1 MKILIVGHGEYATGM
16 KSAIKL
22 LTGVNNNIDAINLN
36 EELTHNDYTI
46 MVQEYVANNKDLII
60 FADMTG
66 GAPFQIASREILL
79 NEESKNQYV
88 IGGVSVGCIL
98 EVVMN
103 TLVLNSEDSLKNII
117 NAAVNNIQEMTSII
131 CREDLVPQEVGL

>member
-1 MKILIVGHGEYATGM
+1 MKILIVGHGEYGSGM

-22 LTGVNNNIDAINLN
+22 LTGVNDNIDAINLN
-36 EELTHNDYTI
+36 EELTHNEYTV
-46 MVQEYVANNKDLII
+46 MLQEYVANNKDLII

-79 NEESKNQYV
+79 NEDSENQFV
-88 IGGVSVGCIL
+88 IGGASVGCIL

-103 TLVLNSEDSLKNII
+103 TLVLKSEDELKDII
-117 NAAVNNIQEMTSII
+117 DSAVNNIKEMTSVIS
-131 CREDLVPQEVGL
+131 RKDLVSQEI

>member
-16 KSAIKL
+16 KSSIKL

-36 EELTHNDYTI
+36 EELTHNEYTM

-79 NEESKNQYV
+79 NEDSENQFV

-103 TLVLNSEDSLKNII
+103 TLVLNSEDELENII
-117 NAAVNNIQEMTSII
+117 NTAVNNIQEMTSII
-131 CREDLVPQEVGL
+131 SRKDLVSQEI

>member
-16 KSAIKL
+16 KSEIKL

-36 EELTHNDYTI
+36 EELTHNDYTM
-46 MVQEYVANNKDLII
+46 MVQEYVANNKELIV

-79 NEESKNQYV
+79 NEESENQFV

-103 TLVLNSEDSLKNII
+103 TLVLNVEDELKNII
-117 NAAVNNIQEMTSII
+117 DTAVNNIQDMTSIV
-131 CREDLVPQEVGL
+131 CRKDLVSEEI

>member
-36 EELTHNDYTI
+36 EELTHNDYTM
-46 MVQEYVANNKDLII
+46 MVQEYVANNKYLVI

-79 NEESKNQYV
+79 NEESENQFV

-103 TLVLNSEDSLKNII
+103 TLVLNSEDELKDII
-117 NAAVNNIQEMTSII
+117 NTAVNNIQEMTSIV
-131 CREDLVPQEVGL
+131 CRKELVSEEI

>member
-46 MVQEYVANNKDLII
+46 MVQEYVANNKDLVI

-66 GAPFQIASREILL
+66 GAPFQIASREVLL
-79 NEESKNQYV
+79 NESSENQFV

-103 TLVLNSEDSLKNII
+103 TLVLNAEDQLKNII
-117 NAAVNNIQEMTSII
+117 NTAVNNIQEMTSIVS
-131 CREDLVPQEVGL
+131 RKDLVSEEI

>member
-16 KSAIKL
+16 KSSIKL

-36 EELTHNDYTI
+36 EELTHNEYTM

-60 FADMTG
+60 FAYMTG

-79 NEESKNQYV
+79 NEDSENQFV

-103 TLVLNSEDSLKNII
+103 TLVLNSEDELENII
-117 NAAVNNIQEMTSII
+117 NTAVNNIQEMTSII
-131 CREDLVPQEVGL
+131 SRKDLVSQEI

>member
-16 KSAIKL
+16 KSSIKL

-36 EELTHNDYTI
+36 EELTHNEYTI

-79 NEESKNQYV
+79 NEDSENQFV

-103 TLVLNSEDSLKNII
+103 TLVLNSEDELENII
-117 NAAVNNIQEMTSII
+117 NTAVNNIQEMTSII
-131 CREDLVPQEVGL
+131 SRKDLVSQEI

>member
-46 MVQEYVANNKDLII
+46 MVQEYVANNKDLVI

-79 NEESKNQYV
+79 NESSENQFV

-103 TLVLNSEDSLKNII
+103 TLVLNSEDELKDII
-117 NAAVNNIQEMTSII
+117 NTAVNNIQEMTSIV
-131 CREDLVPQEVGL
+131 CRKELVSEEI

>member
-1 MKILIVGHGEYATGM
+1 MKILIVGHGEYGSGM

-22 LTGVNNNIDAINLN
+22 LTGVNKNIDAINLN
-36 EELTHNDYTI
+36 EELTHNDYTM

-79 NEESKNQYV
+79 NEESENQFV
-88 IGGVSVGCIL
+88 IGGASVGCIL

-103 TLVLNSEDSLKNII
+103 ILVLNSQDEVKDII
-117 NAAVNNIQEMTSII
+117 DTAVNNIKEMTSII
-131 CREDLVPQEVGL
+131 SRKDLVSQDI

>member
-16 KSAIKL
+16 KSSIKL
-22 LTGVNNNIDAINLN
+22 LTGVSDNIDAINLN

-79 NEESKNQYV
+79 NEDSENQFV

-103 TLVLNSEDSLKNII
+103 TLVLNSEDKLENII
-117 NAAVNNIQEMTSII
+117 NTAVNNIQEMTSII
-131 CREDLVPQEVGL
+131 SRKDLVTQEI

>member
-22 LTGVNNNIDAINLN
+22 LTGVNNNMDAINLN
-36 EELTHNDYTI
+36 EELTHNDYTM
-46 MVQEYVANNKDLII
+46 MVQEYVANNKDLVI

-79 NEESKNQYV
+79 NEESENQFV

-103 TLVLNSEDSLKNII
+103 TLVLNSEDEHKDII
-117 NAAVNNIQEMTSII
+117 NTAVNNIQEMTSIV
-131 CREDLVPQEVGL
+131 CRKELVSEEI

>member
-36 EELTHNDYTI
+36 EELTHNDYTM

-79 NEESKNQYV
+79 NEESENQFV
-88 IGGVSVGCIL
+88 IGGASVGCIL

-103 TLVLNSEDSLKNII
+103 ILVLNSQDEIKDII
-117 NAAVNNIQEMTSII
+117 DTAVNNIKEMTSII
-131 CREDLVPQEVGL
+131 SRKDLVSQDI

>member
-1 MKILIVGHGEYATGM
+1 MKILIVGHGEYGSGM

-22 LTGVNNNIDAINLN
+22 LTGVNDNIDAINLN
-36 EELTHNDYTI
+36 EELTHNDYTL
-46 MVQEYVANNKDLII
+46 MLQEYVANNKDLVI

-79 NEESKNQYV
+79 NEDSQNQFV
-88 IGGVSVGCIL
+88 IGGASVGCIL

-103 TLVLNSEDSLKNII
+103 TLVLKSEDELKSII
-117 NAAVNNIQEMTSII
+117 DLAVNNIKEMTSVIS
-131 CREDLVPQEVGL
+131 RKDLVSQEI

>member
-16 KSAIKL
+16 KSAIKF

-36 EELTHNDYTI
+36 DELTHNDYTI

-79 NEESKNQYV
+79 NEDSENQFV

-103 TLVLNSEDSLKNII
+103 TLVLNSEDELENII
-117 NAAVNNIQEMTSII
+117 NIAVNNIQDMTSII
-131 CREDLVPQEVGL
+131 SRKDLVSQEM

>member
-46 MVQEYVANNKDLII
+46 MVQEYVANNKELVI

-79 NEESKNQYV
+79 NEESENQFV

-103 TLVLNSEDSLKNII
+103 TLVLNAEDQLKNII
-117 NAAVNNIQEMTSII
+117 NTAVNNIQEMTSIV
-131 CREDLVPQEVGL
+131 CRKELVSEEI

>member
-16 KSAIKL
+16 KSSIKL

-36 EELTHNDYTI
+36 EELTHNEYTM
-46 MVQEYVANNKDLII
+46 MVQEYVSNNKDLII

-79 NEESKNQYV
+79 NEDSENQFV

-103 TLVLNSEDSLKNII
+103 TLVLNSEDELENII
-117 NAAVNNIQEMTSII
+117 NTAVNNIQEMTSII
-131 CREDLVPQEVGL
+131 SRKDLVSQEI

>member
-1 MKILIVGHGEYATGM
+1 MKILIVGHGEYGSGM

-36 EELTHNDYTI
+36 EELTHNDYTM

-79 NEESKNQYV
+79 NEESENQFV
-88 IGGVSVGCIL
+88 IGGASVGCIL

-103 TLVLNSEDSLKNII
+103 TLVLNSQDELKDII
-117 NAAVNNIQEMTSII
+117 DTAVNNIKEMTSII
-131 CREDLVPQEVGL
+131 SRKDLVSQEA

>member
-16 KSAIKL
+16 KSSIKL
-22 LTGVNNNIDAINLN
+22 LTGVSDNIDAINLN

-79 NEESKNQYV
+79 NEDSENQFV

-103 TLVLNSEDSLKNII
+103 TLVLNSEDKLENII
-117 NAAVNNIQEMTSII
+117 NTAVNNIQGLTSII
-131 CREDLVPQEVGL
+131 SRKDLVSQDI

>member
-1 MKILIVGHGEYATGM
+1 MKILIVGHGEYGSGM

-22 LTGVNNNIDAINLN
+22 LTGVNDNIDAINLN
-36 EELTHNDYTI
+36 EELTHNEYTV
-46 MVQEYVANNKDLII
+46 MLQEYVANNKDLVI

-79 NEESKNQYV
+79 NEDSQNQFV
-88 IGGVSVGCIL
+88 IGGASVGCIL

-103 TLVLNSEDSLKNII
+103 TLVLKSEDELKSII
-117 NAAVNNIQEMTSII
+117 DLAVNNIKEMTSVIS
-131 CREDLVPQEVGL
+131 RKDLVSQEI

>member
-36 EELTHNDYTI
+36 EELTHNDYTM
-46 MVQEYVANNKDLII
+46 MVQEYVANNKDLVI

-66 GAPFQIASREILL
+66 GAPFQIASREVLL
-79 NEESKNQYV
+79 NESSENQFV

-103 TLVLNSEDSLKNII
+103 TLVLNAEDQLKNII
-117 NAAVNNIQEMTSII
+117 NTAVNNIQEMTSIVS
-131 CREDLVPQEVGL
+131 RKDLVSEEI

>member
-1 MKILIVGHGEYATGM
+1 MKILIVGHGEYGSGM

-22 LTGVNNNIDAINLN
+22 LTGVNDNIDAINLN
-36 EELTHNDYTI
+36 EELTHNEYTV
-46 MVQEYVANNKDLII
+46 MLQEYVANNKDIII

-79 NEESKNQYV
+79 NEDSENQFV
-88 IGGVSVGCIL
+88 IGGASVGCIL

-103 TLVLNSEDSLKNII
+103 TLVLKSEDELKDII
-117 NAAVNNIQEMTSII
+117 DSAVNNIKEMTSVIS
-131 CREDLVPQEVGL
+131 RKDLVSQEI

>member
-1 MKILIVGHGEYATGM
+1 MKILIVGHGEYGSGM

-22 LTGVNNNIDAINLN
+22 LTGVNNNIEAINLN
-36 EELTHNDYTI
+36 EELTHNAYTMKI
-46 MVQEYVANNKDLII
+46 QEYVANNKDLII

-66 GAPFQIASREILL
+66 GAPFQIASREVLL
-79 NEESKNQYV
+79 NETSDNQFV

-103 TLVLNSEDSLKNII
+103 TLVLTLEDELKDTIDTAI
-117 NAAVNNIQEMTSII
+117 NNIADMTTVVSRKNLVSQEI
-131 CREDLVPQEVGL
+131 

>member
-1 MKILIVGHGEYATGM
+1 MKILIVGHGEYGSGM

-22 LTGVNNNIDAINLN
+22 LTGVNDNIDAINLN
-36 EELTHNDYTI
+36 EELTHNDYTL
-46 MVQEYVANNKDLII
+46 MLQEYVANNKDLVI

-79 NEESKNQYV
+79 NEDSQNQFV
-88 IGGVSVGCIL
+88 IGGASVGCIL

-103 TLVLNSEDSLKNII
+103 TLVLKSEDELKDII
-117 NAAVNNIQEMTSII
+117 DSAVNNIKEMTSVIS
-131 CREDLVPQEVGL
+131 RKDLVSQEI

>member
-1 MKILIVGHGEYATGM
+1 MRILIVGHGEYATGM

-22 LTGVNNNIDAINLN
+22 LTGVDENIDAINLN
-36 EELTHNDYTI
+36 DELTHDEFTT
-46 MVQEYVANNKDLII
+46 MVKEYVSNNEELVI

-66 GAPFQIASREILL
+66 GAPFQIASREVLL
-79 NEESKNQYV
+79 NETSDNQFV

-103 TLVLNSEDSLKNII
+103 TLVLNLEDELKDTIDTAI
-117 NAAVNNIQEMTSII
+117 NNIADMTTVVSRKNLVSQEI
-131 CREDLVPQEVGL
+131 

>member
-1 MKILIVGHGEYATGM
+1 MKILIVGHGEYGSGM

-22 LTGVNNNIDAINLN
+22 LTGVNDNIDAINLN
-36 EELTHNDYTI
+36 EELTHNEYTV
-46 MVQEYVANNKDLII
+46 MLQEYVANNKDLVI

-79 NEESKNQYV
+79 NEDSENQFV
-88 IGGVSVGCIL
+88 IGGASVGCIL

-103 TLVLNSEDSLKNII
+103 TLVLKSEDELKDII
-117 NAAVNNIQEMTSII
+117 DSAVNNIKEMTSVIS
-131 CREDLVPQEVGL
+131 

>member
-36 EELTHNDYTI
+36 EELTHNDYTM
-46 MVQEYVANNKDLII
+46 MVQEYVANNKELIV

-79 NEESKNQYV
+79 NESSENQFV

-103 TLVLNSEDSLKNII
+103 TLVLNAEDQLKNII
-117 NAAVNNIQEMTSII
+117 NTAVNNIQEMTSIVS
-131 CREDLVPQEVGL
+131 RKDLVSEEI

>member
-36 EELTHNDYTI
+36 EELTHNDYTM
-46 MVQEYVANNKDLII
+46 MVQEYVANNKDLVI

-79 NEESKNQYV
+79 NESSENQFV

-103 TLVLNSEDSLKNII
+103 TLVLNAEDQLKNII
-117 NAAVNNIQEMTSII
+117 NTAVNNIQEMTSIVS
-131 CREDLVPQEVGL
+131 RKDLVSEEI

>member
-36 EELTHNDYTI
+36 EELTHNDYTM
-46 MVQEYVANNKDLII
+46 MVQEYVANNKDLVI

-79 NEESKNQYV
+79 NESSENQFV

-103 TLVLNSEDSLKNII
+103 TLVLNSEDELKDII
-117 NAAVNNIQEMTSII
+117 NTAVNNIQEMTSIV
-131 CREDLVPQEVGL
+131 CRKELVSE

>member
-1 MKILIVGHGEYATGM
+1 MKILIVGHGEYGSGM

-22 LTGVNNNIDAINLN
+22 LTGVNDNIDAINLN
-36 EELTHNDYTI
+36 EELTQNDYTM
-46 MVQEYVANNKDLII
+46 MVQEYVANNKDLVI

-79 NEESKNQYV
+79 NEDSENQFV
-88 IGGVSVGCIL
+88 IGGASVGCIL

-103 TLVLNSEDSLKNII
+103 TLVLKSEDEIKDII
-117 NAAVNNIQEMTSII
+117 DSAVNNIKEMTSVIS
-131 CREDLVPQEVGL
+131 RKDLVSQEI

>member
-36 EELTHNDYTI
+36 EELTHIDYTM
-46 MVQEYVANNKDLII
+46 MVQEYVANNKDLVI

-79 NEESKNQYV
+79 NESSENQFV

-103 TLVLNSEDSLKNII
+103 TLVLNSEDELKDII
-117 NAAVNNIQEMTSII
+117 NTAVNNIQEMTSIV
-131 CREDLVPQEVGL
+131 CRKELVSEEI

>member
-1 MKILIVGHGEYATGM
+1 MKILIVGHGEYGSGM

-22 LTGVNNNIDAINLN
+22 LTGVNDNIDAINLN
-36 EELTHNDYTI
+36 EELTHNEYTV
-46 MVQEYVANNKDLII
+46 MLQEYVANNKDLVI

-79 NEESKNQYV
+79 NEDSENQFV
-88 IGGVSVGCIL
+88 IGGASVGCIL

-103 TLVLNSEDSLKNII
+103 TLVLKSEDELKSII
-117 NAAVNNIQEMTSII
+117 DLAVNNIKEMTSVIS
-131 CREDLVPQEVGL
+131 RKDLVSQEI

>member
-1 MKILIVGHGEYATGM
+1 MKILIVGHGEYGSGM

-22 LTGVNNNIDAINLN
+22 LTGVNDNIDAINLN
-36 EELTHNDYTI
+36 EELTHNEYTL
-46 MVQEYVANNKDLII
+46 MLQEYVANNKDLVI

-79 NEESKNQYV
+79 NEDSENQFV
-88 IGGVSVGCIL
+88 IGGASVGCIL

-103 TLVLNSEDSLKNII
+103 TLVLKSEDELKSII
-117 NAAVNNIQEMTSII
+117 DLAVNNIKEMTSVIS
-131 CREDLVPQEVGL
+131 RKDLVSQEI

>member
-1 MKILIVGHGEYATGM
+1 M

-36 EELTHNDYTI
+36 EELTHNDYTM
-46 MVQEYVANNKDLII
+46 MVQEYVANNKELIV

-79 NEESKNQYV
+79 NEESENQFV
-88 IGGVSVGCIL
+88 IGGASVGCIL

-103 TLVLNSEDSLKNII
+103 TLVLNSQDELKDII
-117 NAAVNNIQEMTSII
+117 DTAVNNIKEMTSII
-131 CREDLVPQEVGL
+131 SRKDLVSQEA

>member
-36 EELTHNDYTI
+36 EELTHNDYTM
-46 MVQEYVANNKDLII
+46 MVQEYVANNKELIV

-79 NEESKNQYV
+79 NEESENQFV

-103 TLVLNSEDSLKNII
+103 TLVLNSEDELENII
-117 NAAVNNIQEMTSII
+117 NTAVNNIQEMTSIV
-131 CREDLVPQEVGL
+131 CRKELVSEEI